1 MKKSKTSSGGEP
13 IEKQACRKEKAPR
26 KRRLLRGLLVALAL
40 LILLGGAE
48 LLWSNYHISVSRY
61 TLSSPKI
68 AAPIR
73 VVFLSDL
80 HGREFGG
87 GNQRLLEQIA
97 AQEPD
102 LIALVGDIFNEDAEA
117 AEIDA
122 MCGFIHACTEIAP
135 CYFGLGNHETSYL
148 ETDAAGLLD
157 RIREAGAV
165 VVNDEFQD
173 ITVNGNPIRLGGYM
187 GYYPYPHMMTHDPEL
202 IQKEKDFFGAFKRT
216 ESFKLLLDHIPTG
229 WLDWHYINK
238 DSIDLVLSGHYHG
251 GVIRIPIL
259 EQGLY
264 APYIG
269 KFPPYTKGMFVGS
282 KATCILTTGMA
293 GSYGLPRFFNPPE
306 ICVVDLYPKD

>member
-13 IEKQACRKEKAPR
+13 IEKQARRKEKAPR

-40 LILLGGAE
+40 LILLGSAE

-80 HGREFGG
+80 HGREFGTD
-87 GNQRLLEQIA
+87 NKRLLKKLA

-102 LIALVGDIFNEDAEA
+102 LIGLVGDIFNQDADA

-135 CYFGLGNHETSYL
+135 TWFGLGNHEAKYL

-157 RIREAGAV
+157 RIRATGATLV
-165 VVNDEFQD
+165 DNSYVDLELK
-173 ITVNGNPIRLGGYM
+173 GSSIRVGGYM
-187 GYYPYPHMMTHDPEL
+187 GFFGQPHMMTHDPEQIAL
-202 IQKEKDFFGAFKRT
+202 EREFFGDFKTT
-216 ESFKLLLDHIPTG
+216 ERFKLLLNHIPTG
-229 WLDWHYINK
+229 WLDWEYINK
-238 DSIDLVLSGHYHG
+238 DSVDLVLSGHYHG
-251 GVIRIPIL
+251 GVVRIPLL

-264 APYIG
+264 APYVG
-269 KFPPYTKGMFVGS
+269 KFPPYTKGMFVGT
-282 KATCILTTGMA
+282 KAVCILTTGLA
-293 GSYGLPRFFNPPE
+293 GSYGIPRFFNPPE
-306 ICVVDLYPKD
+306 ICVAELAPSE

>member
-13 IEKQACRKEKAPR
+13 IEKQARRKEKAPR

-80 HGREFGG
+80 HGREFGE

-97 AQEPD
+97 AKEPD
-102 LIALVGDIFNEDAEA
+102 LIALVGDVFNEDADA

-122 MCGFIHACTEIAP
+122 MCGFIRGCAGIAP
-135 CYFGLGNHETSYL
+135 TYFGLGNHEVSYL
-148 ETDAAGLLD
+148 KRDPTGLLS
-157 RIREAGAV
+157 RITEAGAT
-165 VVNDEFQD
+165 VVNNDYLDLD
-173 ITVNGNPIRLGGYM
+173 INGNAIRLGGYM
-187 GYYPYPHMMTHDPEL
+187 GFFSSVLMMTTDKEQ
-202 IQKEKDFFGAFKRT
+202 QKIEQAFIGDFKNTDR
-216 ESFKLLLDHIPTG
+216 FKLLLNHIPTS
-229 WLDWHYINK
+229 WLDWGYIDK
-238 DSIDLVLSGHYHG
+238 DSVDLVLSGHYHG

-259 EQGLY
+259 EQGLF
-264 APYIG
+264 APYVG
-269 KFPPYTKGMFVGS
+269 KFPPYTKGIFVGK
-282 KATCILTTGMA
+282 KATCVLTTGMA
-293 GSYGLPRFFNPPE
+293 GSYGFPRFFNPPE
-306 ICVVDLYPKD
+306 ICAVDILPAA

>member
-13 IEKQACRKEKAPR
+13 IEKQARRKEKAPR
-26 KRRLLRGLLVALAL
+26 KRRLLRGLLIALAL
-40 LILLGGAE
+40 LILLGSAE

-102 LIALVGDIFNEDAEA
+102 LIALVGDIFNQDADA

-122 MCGFIHACTEIAP
+122 MCGFIHACTVIAP
-135 CYFGLGNHETSYL
+135 TYFGLGNHEVSYL
-148 ETDAAGLLD
+148 ETDSAGLLE
-157 RIREAGAV
+157 RIEEAGAV
-165 VVNDEFQD
+165 VVNNDYVDLE
-173 ITVNGNPIRLGGYM
+173 ICGSSIRIGGYM
-187 GYYPYPHMMTHDPEL
+187 GYFGQPHMMTHDPEQIAL
-202 IQKEKDFFGAFKRT
+202 ERKFFGDFKTT
-216 ESFKLLLDHIPTG
+216 ERFKLLLNHIPTG
-229 WLDWHYINK
+229 WLDWEYINK
-238 DSIDLVLSGHYHG
+238 DSVDLVLSGHYHG

-259 EQGLY
+259 EQGLF
-264 APYIG
+264 APYVG
-269 KFPPYTKGMFVGS
+269 KFPPYTKGIFVGK
-282 KATCILTTGMA
+282 KATCVLTTGMA

-306 ICVVDLYPKD
+306 ICAVDILPAA

>member
-13 IEKQACRKEKAPR
+13 IEKQARRKEKAPR

-40 LILLGGAE
+40 LILLGSAE

-61 TLSSPKI
+61 PLSSPKI

-102 LIALVGDIFNEDAEA
+102 LIGLVGDIFNQDADA

-122 MCGFIHACTEIAP
+122 MCGFIHACAGIAP
-135 CYFGLGNHETSYL
+135 TYFGLGNHEAEYL

-157 RIREAGAV
+157 RIRAAGATV
-165 VVNDEFQD
+165 VDNSYVDLELKGSQL
-173 ITVNGNPIRLGGYM
+173 RLGGYM
-187 GYYPYPHMMTHDPEL
+187 GYFGQPHMMTHDPKQIALER
-202 IQKEKDFFGAFKRT
+202 EFCGDFKAT
-216 ESFKLLLDHIPTG
+216 ERFKLLLNHIPTG
-229 WLDWHYINK
+229 WLDWEYINK
-238 DSIDLVLSGHYHG
+238 DSVDLVLSGHYHG
-251 GVIRIPIL
+251 GVVRIPFL

-306 ICVVDLYPKD
+306 ICVVELYPKD

>member
-1 MKKSKTSSGGEP
+1 MKKK
-13 IEKQACRKEKAPR
+13 KVLQ
-26 KRRLLRGLLVALAL
+26 RLLAILLAL
-40 LILLGGAE
+40 LLLGLGE
-48 LLWSNYHISVSRY
+48 LLWSNYHLTVSSY
-61 TLSSPKI
+61 SLSSKKI
-68 AAPIR
+68 SAPVRI
-73 VVFLSDL
+73 VFLSDL
-80 HGREFGG
+80 HGREFGKD
-87 GNQRLLEQIA
+87 NARLLKTIA
-97 AQEPD
+97 EQEPD
-102 LIALVGDIFNEDAEA
+102 LIGLVGDIFNQDADA

-216 ESFKLLLDHIPTG
+216 ESFKLLLNHIPTG
-229 WLDWHYINK
+229 WLDWGFIHK
-238 DSIDLVLSGHYHG
+238 DSVDLVLSGHYHG
-251 GVIRIPIL
+251 GVVRIPIL
-259 EQGLY
+259 EQGLF
-264 APYIG
+264 APYVG

-306 ICVVDLYPKD
+306 ICVVELYPKD

>member
-1 MKKSKTSSGGEP
+1 MIYVKK
-13 IEKQACRKEKAPR
+13 RKILR
-26 KRRLLRGLLVALAL
+26 TLGILLIVLLVLTGVEL
-40 LILLGGAE
+40 LI
-48 LLWSNYHISVSRY
+48 SNYSISVSSY
-61 TLSSPKI
+61 SLSSEKL
-68 AAPIR
+68 AAPVRI
-73 VVFLSDL
+73 VFLSDL
-80 HGREFGG
+80 HGREFGKD
-87 GNQRLLEQIA
+87 NSRLLAKIA

-122 MCGFIHACTEIAP
+122 MCGFIRGCTEIAP
-135 CYFGLGNHETSYL
+135 TYFGLGNHETSYL

-187 GYYPYPHMMTHDPEL
+187 GYYPYPHMMTKDPEL

-216 ESFKLLLDHIPTG
+216 ERFKLLLNHIPTG

-251 GVIRIPIL
+251 GVVRIPIL
-259 EQGLY
+259 EQGLF
-264 APYIG
+264 APYVG
-269 KFPPYTKGMFVGS
+269 KFPPYTKGMFMGE

-306 ICVVDLYPKD
+306 LCVVDLTPAS

>member
-13 IEKQACRKEKAPR
+13 IEKQARRKEKAPR

-40 LILLGGAE
+40 LILLGSAE

-80 HGREFGG
+80 HGREFGE

-102 LIALVGDIFNEDAEA
+102 LIGLVGDIFNQDADA

-135 CYFGLGNHETSYL
+135 TYFGLGNHEAKYL

-157 RIREAGAV
+157 RIRATGATLV
-165 VVNDEFQD
+165 DNSYVDLELK
-173 ITVNGNPIRLGGYM
+173 GNSIRVGGYM
-187 GYYPYPHMMTHDPEL
+187 GFFGQPHMMTHDPEQIAL
-202 IQKEKDFFGAFKRT
+202 EREFFGDFKTT
-216 ESFKLLLDHIPTG
+216 ERFKLLLNHIPTG
-229 WLDWHYINK
+229 WLDWEYINK
-238 DSIDLVLSGHYHG
+238 DSVDLVLSGHYHG

-259 EQGLY
+259 EQGLF
-264 APYIG
+264 APYVG
-269 KFPPYTKGMFVGS
+269 KFPPYTKGIFVGK
-282 KATCILTTGMA
+282 KATCVLTTGMA
-293 GSYGLPRFFNPPE
+293 GSYGFPRFFNPPE
-306 ICVVDLYPKD
+306 ICAVDILPAA

>member
-13 IEKQACRKEKAPR
+13 IEKQARRKEKAPR

-40 LILLGGAE
+40 LILLGSAE

-80 HGREFGG
+80 HGREFGTD
-87 GNQRLLEQIA
+87 NKRLLEKLA

-102 LIALVGDIFNEDAEA
+102 LIALVGDVFNEDADA

-135 CYFGLGNHETSYL
+135 TYFGLGNHEAEYL
-148 ETDAAGLLD
+148 KTDAAGLLD
-157 RIREAGAV
+157 RIRATGATLV
-165 VVNDEFQD
+165 DNSYVDLELK
-173 ITVNGNPIRLGGYM
+173 GSSIRVGGYM
-187 GYYPYPHMMTHDPEL
+187 GFFGQPHMMTHDPEQIAL
-202 IQKEKDFFGAFKRT
+202 EREFFGDFKTT
-216 ESFKLLLDHIPTG
+216 ERFKLLLNHIPTG
-229 WLDWHYINK
+229 WLDWEYINK
-238 DSIDLVLSGHYHG
+238 DSVDLVLSGHYHG

-259 EQGLY
+259 EQGLF
-264 APYIG
+264 APYVG
-269 KFPPYTKGMFVGS
+269 KFPPYTKGIFVGK
-282 KATCILTTGMA
+282 KATCVLTTGMA
-293 GSYGLPRFFNPPE
+293 GSYGFPRFFNPPE
-306 ICVVDLYPKD
+306 ICAVDILPAA

>member
-1 MKKSKTSSGGEP
+1 MIFNMSKVKALKK
-13 IEKQACRKEKAPR
+13 RKFFR
-26 KRRLLRGLLVALAL
+26 TLGILFLVLLVLTGVEL
-40 LILLGGAE
+40 LI
-48 LLWSNYHISVSRY
+48 SNYTISVSSY
-61 TLSSPKI
+61 SLSSEKI
-68 AAPIR
+68 AAPVRI
-73 VVFLSDL
+73 VFLSDL
-80 HGREFGG
+80 HGREFGKD
-87 GNQRLLEQIA
+87 NSRLLAKIA
-97 AQEPD
+97 AQKPD
-102 LIALVGDIFNEDAEA
+102 LIALVGDVFNEDAEA

-135 CYFGLGNHETSYL
+135 TYFGLGNHETTYL

-157 RIREAGAV
+157 RIREAGAT

-173 ITVNGNPIRLGGYM
+173 ITVNGNSIRLGGYM
-187 GYYPYPHMMTHDPEL
+187 GYYPYPHLMTKDPEL

-216 ESFKLLLDHIPTG
+216 EDFKLLLNHIPTG
-229 WLDWHYINK
+229 WLDWEYINK
-238 DSIDLVLSGHYHG
+238 DSVDLVLSGHYHG
-251 GVIRIPIL
+251 GVVRIPFL

-306 ICVVDLYPKD
+306 ICVVELYPKD